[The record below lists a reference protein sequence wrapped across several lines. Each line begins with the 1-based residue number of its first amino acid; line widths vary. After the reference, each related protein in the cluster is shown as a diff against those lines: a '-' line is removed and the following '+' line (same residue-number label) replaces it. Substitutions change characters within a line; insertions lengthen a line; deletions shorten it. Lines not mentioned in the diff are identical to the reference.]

1 MRTNSL
7 PAPRVQRPAVN
18 YISALRFPLAFLV
31 VLIHVYGSVWQAS
44 ASPGLDPWASLLCK
58 DFPSFAVPLFFAIS
72 GFLFFYRK
80 PHPTLLDYRT
90 KFRRRVS
97 TLLLPYLAWNVLAF
111 ALYALKDC
119 LGGQPIQ
126 IPFSLHLFWDARIN
140 GAATE
145 NVWGQAVGATPAP
158 VLLPLWFVRNLIVV
172 TLLSPLLQPLLRLR
186 WGLGLLLLGGVYYA
200 QLWPNFFGLDFN
212 AFWFFSLGA
221 WCSLH
226 EKEPLALT
234 RPLALPAAIIT
245 PLALAGLC
253 LASRSADEIPLLAG
267 LLPPSAAPLAKSAEN
282 LPHSAGFIPLLDNLF
297 QQLYILGAMVLAL
310 HAAGRFCR
318 SHSPSP
324 FLSQSSFFLYACHT
338 ILLLPLAGKLAPLS
352 APWPLPLQLLTLLF
366 AAALATALSLLL
378 FYLLRRFLPRA
389 SSLLTGVRA

>member
-31 VLIHVYGSVWQAS
+31 VLIHVYGSVWQAT
-44 ASPGLDPWASLLCK
+44 ASPGLDLWATWLCK
-58 DFPSFAVPLFFAIS
+58 DFTSFAVPLFFAIS

-80 PHPTLLDYRT
+80 PHPTHLDYRK

-119 LGGQPIQ
+119 LGGQPLQ
-126 IPFSLHLFWDARIN
+126 IPFSLHLFWDAHIN

-145 NVWGQAVGATPAP
+145 NVWGQAVGATTAP

-172 TLLSPLLQPLLRLR
+172 TLLSPLLRPLLRLR

-200 QLWPNFFGLDFN
+200 QLWPNFFGLNFN
-212 AFWFFSLGA
+212 AFWYFGLGA

-253 LASRSADEIPLLAG
+253 LASRPAGWFPHPAG
-267 LLPPSAAPLAKSAEN
+267 LLPPLA
-282 LPHSAGFIPLLDNLF
+282 DLF
-297 QQLYILGAMVLAL
+297 QAVYILGAMVLAL

-324 FLSQSSFFLYACHT
+324 FLSQSSFFLYAYHT

>member
-1 MRTNSL
+1 MRIISL

-44 ASPGLDPWASLLCK
+44 ASPGLDLWATWLCK
-58 DFPSFAVPLFFAIS
+58 DFTSFAVPLFFAIS

-119 LGGQPIQ
+119 LGGQTLQ

-145 NVWGQAVGATPAP
+145 NVWGQAVGATTAP

-172 TLLSPLLQPLLRLR
+172 TLLTPLLRPLLRLR

-200 QLWPNFFGLDFN
+200 KLWPNFFGLDFN

-253 LASRSADEIPLLAG
+253 LASRSAGWFPHPTG
-267 LLPPSAAPLAKSAEN
+267 LLPPLA
-282 LPHSAGFIPLLDNLF
+282 DLF
-297 QQLYILGAMVLAL
+297 QAVYILGAMVLAL

-338 ILLLPLAGKLAPLS
+338 ILLLPLSAKLAPLS
-352 APWPLPLQLLTLLF
+352 ASWPLPLQLLTLLF

-389 SSLLTGVRA
+389 SCLLTGVRA

>member
-44 ASPGLDPWASLLCK
+44 ASPGLDLWATWLCK
-58 DFPSFAVPLFFAIS
+58 DFTSFAVPLFFAIS

-119 LGGQPIQ
+119 LGGQPLQ

-145 NVWGQAVGATPAP
+145 NVWGQAVGATTAP

-172 TLLSPLLQPLLRLR
+172 TLLTPLLRPLLRLR

-200 QLWPNFFGLDFN
+200 KLWPNFFGLDFN

-253 LASRSADEIPLLAG
+253 LASRSADWFPHLAG
-267 LLPPSAAPLAKSAEN
+267 LLPPLA
-282 LPHSAGFIPLLDNLF
+282 DLF
-297 QQLYILGAMVLAL
+297 QAVYILGAMVLAL
-310 HAAGRFCR
+310 HAADRFCR

-378 FYLLRRFLPRA
+378 FYLLRRILPRA